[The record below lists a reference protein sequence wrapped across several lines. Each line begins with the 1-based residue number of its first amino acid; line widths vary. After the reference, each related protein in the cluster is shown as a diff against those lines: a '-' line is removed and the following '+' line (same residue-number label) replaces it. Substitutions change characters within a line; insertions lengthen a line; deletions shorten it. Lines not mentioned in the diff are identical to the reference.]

1 MNLVMHGDGSTNV
14 FRVDSTRSP
23 GEWSDEARK
32 GVPYGKADVIL
43 TNPPFGSE
51 VKIDDAHVLD
61 RYELPKWEATN
72 PRASLP
78 AEQLFVETAMGFLRE
93 GGILGIV
100 LPDGI
105 LNNPS
110 LRFLR
115 SWLLKRGR
123 LLATVD
129 LPKETFSDSGGVN
142 NPSVLIIQKFT
153 KEEMKLAASGV
164 IDKNHM
170 VFMAAPK
177 TAGIDKRGKQIF
189 LRHPD
194 GRELFDEEG
203 NRFLNDE
210 IAAVSERF
218 SKWFRG
224 EKLG

>member
-1 MNLVMHGDGSTNV
+1 
-14 FRVDSTRSP
+14 
-23 GEWSDEARK
+23 
-32 GVPYGKADVIL
+32 
-43 TNPPFGSE
+43 
-51 VKIDDAHVLD
+51 
-61 RYELPKWEATN
+61 
-72 PRASLP
+72 
-78 AEQLFVETAMGFLRE
+78 MGFLRE